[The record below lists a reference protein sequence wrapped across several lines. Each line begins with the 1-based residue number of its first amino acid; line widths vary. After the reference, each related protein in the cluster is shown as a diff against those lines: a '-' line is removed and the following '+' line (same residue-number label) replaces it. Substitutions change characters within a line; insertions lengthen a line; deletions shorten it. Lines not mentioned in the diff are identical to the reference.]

1 MRMRTC
7 LRWLDV
13 EALRKAWT
21 SDHQQGNKMNLQDGM
36 EMLTRWA
43 YGDSATEAD
52 FHAAA
57 ETEPMS
63 AQRLSTKLAAA
74 RSIRQL
80 RARAGLSQ
88 EQMATLVGLA
98 VSRMIA
104 IEIGKADCLLTL
116 QVTDS
121 VRKLIG
127 QA

>member
-1 MRMRTC
+1 
-7 LRWLDV
+7 
-13 EALRKAWT
+13 
-21 SDHQQGNKMNLQDGM
+21 MNPQEGM

-43 YGDSATEAD
+43 YGD
-52 FHAAA
+52 AAA
-57 ETEPMS
+57 EADYDAAMETSAEPMS
-63 AQRLSTKLAAA
+63 AERLSTKLTAA

-80 RARAGLSQ
+80 RARAGLTQ
-88 EQMATLVGLA
+88 EQLADLVGLA

-116 QVTDS
+116 QVADS

>member
-1 MRMRTC
+1 
-7 LRWLDV
+7 
-13 EALRKAWT
+13 
-21 SDHQQGNKMNLQDGM
+21 MNLQDGM

-116 QVTDS
+116 QVADS